1 MRRIFPI
8 FLFACLFSFPV
19 NAQVDPAAPKE
30 TVTLEI
36 NADLLQRA
44 RELNVDLSAFVEERL
59 ATALKM
65 ESSAPAMSHK
75 ALVTA
80 AFDSL
85 ESMMLAPLQVD
96 ASTPT
101 DSVRATCQ
109 SMVDDFNK
117 LVDYADTRKSMAA
130 PTTLE
135 EAKALDEYLAGRF
148 QVFQTRMGEVGGQI
162 QGSIAIIQRDCPDMD
177 QDDAVM
183 QQAMATALGQYG
195 PSGWC
200 NAMKQKAQAEWTMD
214 DGTNYAKF
222 CTGGNSN

>member
-1 MRRIFPI
+1 MRRIVPI
-8 FLFACLFSFPV
+8 FLMALLISV
-19 NAQVDPAAPKE
+19 SAKAQVDPAAPKE
-30 TVTLEI
+30 AVTIEI
-36 NADLLQRA
+36 NQDLLRRA
-44 RELNVDLSAFVEERL
+44 RELNVDLSAFIEERL

-65 ESSAPAMSHK
+65 ESNAPAMSHK

-85 ESMMLAPLQVD
+85 ESMMFAPLQID

-109 SMVDDFNK
+109 SMVDDLNK
-117 LVDYADTRKSMAA
+117 LVGYADTRKSMAA
-130 PTTLE
+130 PATLE
-135 EAKALDEYLAGRF
+135 EAKALDDYLAGRF
-148 QVFQTRMGEVGGQI
+148 QALQTRMGEVGGQI

-183 QQAMATALGQYG
+183 QEAMATALGQYG

-200 NAMKQKAQAEWTMD
+200 NAMRQKPQAEWTMD

-222 CTGGNSN
+222 CTGGN